1 VDTDAPAETVV
12 RPSKIVLSPDDP
24 LGDAARAAIAQ
35 GVEALKQMRAGA
47 TAGDVE
53 SLHQLRVATRRLR
66 AAIELFAG
74 VLHGSRVRVYKRD
87 LPWLGQAAGM
97 VRECD
102 VAGELIRARSA
113 KLDPQMAEALTPIYD
128 ALAERRKAEHQ
139 AFLAVTN
146 SKRYVLL
153 LERLSQPMIRKVDA
167 GTTVRGKGAVMIRP
181 IARSVV
187 RAGSKLAEDSPPE
200 WFHSLRVRVK
210 RLRYALEMLT
220 PLGGKRH
227 KKALARLEAT
237 QDILGLYQDGIA
249 TVAWLRSHCDSGVV
263 PPATLLAAGALIQ
276 SLLKRQR
283 KLAARCL
290 KRWKRVERSGIIRE
304 ATAEIGRRAHIAPV
318 PTLEVV
324 DAA

>member
-12 RPSKIVLSPDDP
+12 RPSKIVLSPDGP
-24 LGDAARAAIAQ
+24 LGAAARAAIAQ
-35 GVEALKQMRAGA
+35 GVEALKQMQAGA
-47 TAGDVE
+47 IAGDVE

-74 VLHGSRVRVYKRD
+74 VLHGSRVRVYQRD

-102 VAGELIRARSA
+102 VAGDLIRARSA
-113 KLDPQMAEALTPIYD
+113 KLDPQMAEALAPIYD
-128 ALAERRKAEHQ
+128 ALAERRKVEHQ
-139 AFLAVTN
+139 AFVAITN

-167 GTTVRGKGAVMIRP
+167 ITVRSKAAVMIRP
-181 IARSVV
+181 LARSVG

-200 WFHSLRVRVK
+200 WFHRLRVRVK
-210 RLRYALEMLT
+210 RLRYALEMLA

-249 TVAWLRSHCDSGVV
+249 TVAWLRSHCASPAV
-263 PPATLLAAGALIQ
+263 PPATLLAAGAVIQ

-290 KRWKRVERSGIIRE
+290 KRWKRVERGGIIRD
-304 ATAEIGRRAHIAPV
+304 TIAEIGRKAHTAPL
-318 PTLEVV
+318 PALEVV

>member
-12 RPSKIVLSPDDP
+12 RPSKIVLPLDDP
-24 LGDAARAAIAQ
+24 LGAAARAAIVQ
-35 GVEALKQMRAGA
+35 GVEALKQMQAGA
-47 TAGDVE
+47 IVGDVE

-102 VAGELIRARSA
+102 VAGDLIRTRSA
-113 KLDPQMAEALTPIYD
+113 KLDPQMAEALAPIYD

-146 SKRYVLL
+146 SKRCVFL

-167 GTTVRGKGAVMIRP
+167 GATVRSRAAVMIRP
-181 IARSVV
+181 MARSVV

-200 WFHSLRVRVK
+200 WFHRLRVRVK
-210 RLRYALEMLT
+210 RLRYALEMLA

-227 KKALARLEAT
+227 KKALARLAAT
-237 QDILGLYQDGIA
+237 QDILGLYQDGVA
-249 TVAWLRSHCDSGVV
+249 AVAWLRSHCDSGAV

-304 ATAEIGRRAHIAPV
+304 AIAEIGRKAHTAPV
-318 PTLEVV
+318 PVLEVV

>member
-1 VDTDAPAETVV
+1 VDTDAPAEAVV
-12 RPSKIVLSPDDP
+12 RPSKIALSPDDP

-35 GVEALKQMRAGA
+35 GVEALKQMQAGA
-47 TAGDVE
+47 VAGEVE

-74 VLHGSRVRVYKRD
+74 ILHGSRVRVYKRD

-102 VAGELIRARSA
+102 VIGDLIRARSA
-113 KLDPQMAEALTPIYD
+113 KLDPQMAEALAPIYD

-139 AFLAVTN
+139 AFLAMAN
-146 SKRYVLL
+146 SKRCMLL
-153 LERLSQPMIRKVDA
+153 LERLSRPMIRKVNTETA
-167 GTTVRGKGAVMIRP
+167 VRSKAAAMIRP
-181 IARSVV
+181 MARSVV
-187 RAGSKLAEDSPPE
+187 RAGSRLAEDSPPE
-200 WFHSLRVRVK
+200 WFHRLRVRVK
-210 RLRYALEMLT
+210 RLRYAFEMLA

-227 KKALARLEAT
+227 KKALARLVAA
-237 QDILGLYQDGIA
+237 QDLFGLYQDGVA
-249 TVAWLRSHCDSGVV
+249 AVAWLRAHCASGVV
-263 PPATLLAAGALIQ
+263 PSATLLAAGALIQ

-290 KRWKRVERSGIIRE
+290 KRWKRLERSGIIRD
-304 ATAEIGRRAHIAPV
+304 AIAEIARKAHVAPV
-318 PTLEVV
+318 PALEVV

>member
-1 VDTDAPAETVV
+1 VDTDAPAEIVV
-12 RPSKIVLSPDDP
+12 RPSKIALSPDDP
-24 LGDAARAAIAQ
+24 LGAAARAAIVQ
-35 GVEALKQMRAGA
+35 GVEALKQMQAGA
-47 TAGDVE
+47 IAGDVE

-66 AAIELFAG
+66 AAIELFTG
-74 VLHGSRVRVYKRD
+74 VLHGSRVRIYKRD
-87 LPWLGQAAGM
+87 LPWVGQAAGM

-102 VAGELIRARSA
+102 VAGDLIHARSA
-113 KLDPQMAEALTPIYD
+113 KLDPQMVDALAPIYE
-128 ALAERRKAEHQ
+128 ALAERRKAEHE
-139 AFLAVTN
+139 AFVAITN

-153 LERLSQPMIRKVDA
+153 IERLSLPMIRKVDA
-167 GTTVRGKGAVMIRP
+167 GITVRSRAAVMMRP
-181 IARSVV
+181 IARSAV
-187 RAGSKLAEDSPPE
+187 RAGSRLAEDSPPE
-200 WFHSLRVRVK
+200 WFHRLRVRVK

-237 QDILGLYQDGIA
+237 QEILGLYQDGIA
-249 TVAWLRSHCDSGVV
+249 TVAWLRSHCDSGTV

-304 ATAEIGRRAHIAPV
+304 AIAEIGRKAHIASV

>member
-1 VDTDAPAETVV
+1 MDTDAPAETVV

-24 LGDAARAAIAQ
+24 LGAAARAAITQ
-35 GVEALKQMRAGA
+35 GVEALRQMQPGA
-47 TAGDVE
+47 IAGDVE
-53 SLHQLRVATRRLR
+53 SLHQLRVAARRLR

-102 VAGELIRARSA
+102 VAGDLIRARSA
-113 KLDPQMAEALTPIYD
+113 KLDPQMAEALAPIYD

-139 AFLAVTN
+139 AFVAITN

-153 LERLSQPMIRKVDA
+153 TERLSQPMIRKVEA
-167 GTTVRGKGAVMIRP
+167 GITVRGKAALMIRP
-181 IARSVV
+181 IARGVV
-187 RAGSKLAEDSPPE
+187 RVGSRLAEDSPPQL
-200 WFHSLRVRVK
+200 FHRLRVRVK
-210 RLRYALEMLT
+210 RLRYSLEMLT

-227 KKALARLEAT
+227 KKALARLEAM
-237 QDILGLYQDGIA
+237 QEILGLYQDGIA
-249 TVAWLRSHCDSGVV
+249 TVAWLRSHCDSGAVS
-263 PPATLLAAGALIQ
+263 PATLLAAGALIQ

-283 KLAARCL
+283 KLAGRCL
-290 KRWKRVERSGIIRE
+290 KRWKRVERNGIIRE
-304 ATAEIGRRAHIAPV
+304 AIAEIGRKAHIAPV
-318 PTLEVV
+318 PALEVV

>member
-1 VDTDAPAETVV
+1 METDAPAETVV
-12 RPSKIVLSPDDP
+12 RPSKIVLPLDDP
-24 LGDAARAAIAQ
+24 LDAAARAAIVQ
-35 GVEALKQMRAGA
+35 GVEALTQMRAGA
-47 TAGDVE
+47 IAGEVE

-102 VAGELIRARSA
+102 VAGDLILARSA
-113 KLDPQMAEALTPIYD
+113 KLDPQMAEALAPIYE

-139 AFLAVTN
+139 AFLVVAN
-146 SKRYVLL
+146 SKRCALL

-167 GTTVRGKGAVMIRP
+167 GATVRSKAAVMIRP
-181 IARSVV
+181 MARSVV

-200 WFHSLRVRVK
+200 WFHRLRVRVK
-210 RLRYALEMLT
+210 RLRYALEMLA

-227 KKALARLEAT
+227 KKALARLAAT

-249 TVAWLRSHCDSGVV
+249 TVVWLRSHCDSGTV

-304 ATAEIGRRAHIAPV
+304 AIAEIGRKAHTAPV
-318 PTLEVV
+318 PVLEVV

>member
-1 VDTDAPAETVV
+1 MDTDAPAETVV

-35 GVEALKQMRAGA
+35 GVEALKQMQAGA

-102 VAGELIRARSA
+102 VGGDLIRTRSA
-113 KLDPQMAEALTPIYD
+113 KLDPQMAEALAPIYD

-153 LERLSQPMIRKVDA
+153 LDRLSQPMIRKVEA
-167 GTTVRGKGAVMIRP
+167 GTTVRGKAAVMIRP
-181 IARSVV
+181 ISRSVI

-220 PLGGKRH
+220 PLGGKRD

-237 QDILGLYQDGIA
+237 QDILGLYQDGVA
-249 TVAWLRSHCDSGVV
+249 TIAWLRSHCASGTAS
-263 PPATLLAAGALIQ
+263 PATLLAAGALIQ

-304 ATAEIGRRAHIAPV
+304 AVAEIGRKSHIAPV
-318 PTLEVV
+318 PALEVV